1 MKKMLLAVAISSA
14 LTGCATD
21 DPNKRAKVGA
31 AIGAVTGAVLGHQVH
46 DERGRY
52 VGAVAGALAGA
63 TAGNYMDRQQA
74 ELEARLAAER
84 EQHQIEVQRL
94 NDQLLKLNLS
104 SEVTFDYNS
113 DAIKTGFKGSL
124 NKVANVLSDY
134 DKTVV
139 HVIGH
144 TDSSG
149 SESYNQGLSERRADS
164 VMGYLSTNG
173 VNGERVR
180 TVGKG
185 ENEPVANND
194 TAEGRQMNRRVE
206 IFLKPV
212 IEGSEAEAF
221 KAP

>member
-1 MKKMLLAVAISSA
+1 MKKTLLAVAIAVSV
-14 LTGCATD
+14 TGCATD
-21 DPNKRAKVGA
+21 DPHKRAKVGA

-52 VGAVAGALAGA
+52 VGAVAGALAGGA
-63 TAGNYMDRQQA
+63 VGNYMDKQQA
-74 ELEARLAAER
+74 ELEAKLAAER
-84 EQHQIEVQRL
+84 AQHQIEVQRL

-104 SEVTFDYNS
+104 SEVTFDTNS
-113 DAIKTGFKGSL
+113 DSIKPGFKGSL
-124 NKVANVLSDY
+124 NKVSSVLSDY

-144 TDSSG
+144 TDSTG
-149 SESYNQGLSERRADS
+149 SESYNQGLSERRAGS
-164 VMGYLSTNG
+164 VKTYLASHG
-173 VNGERVR
+173 VNSERVL

-185 ENEPVANND
+185 ESEPVASNN

-212 IEGSEAEAF
+212 IEGSEAQAF
-221 KAP
+221 QTP